1 MGNAATKIDEA
12 GLPFATIAELSAVL
26 RNRQISCVE
35 LTKVFGERLDTF
47 GPQYNALALS
57 LTKQARKA
65 AKEVDGDI
73 KRDRFRNP
81 LQGVPYGVKDLISVA
96 NYPTTWG
103 AKPFADQVFEYD
115 ATVVQRLNKAKAI
128 LLGKLSMVELAG
140 GGGYSAASASLQGP
154 GLNPWNK
161 KYWSGG
167 SSSGSGA
174 AVAAGLVPYALGSET
189 SGSILTPACFCGVSG
204 LRPTYGLVSRHGAM
218 PLSWTLDKLGVLA
231 RSAADCGLVLHTIAG
246 ADSDDPGSAHK
257 SFYYTPHYYRK
268 FNDLKIG
275 YAEIDF
281 SQWPDEPLR
290 PAFANALAVVKSF
303 RAQMVETK
311 LPDFPYGPIIGAIID
326 SEGASVFEQLIR
338 SGKVDQ
344 LADQSQID
352 GLKASLTYSAVDYL
366 KAMRLRTQIQAAFRD
381 VFADLDLLVA
391 PTHYALPDRSD
402 QPFDETEPKRPDQKG
417 VGAGLVQASNLA
429 GLPALS
435 VPCGFVQGLPIGLQF
450 VAPPFSEN
458 MLLAAGREF
467 QNRTDFHKQH
477 PPVPAT

>member
-1 MGNAATKIDEA
+1 MGNGADKIDEA
-12 GLPFATIAELSAVL
+12 ALPFATIAELSTAL
-26 RNRQISCVE
+26 HNRQISSVE
-35 LTKVFGERLDTF
+35 LAKFFGKRLETL

-57 LTKQARKA
+57 LVKEAHKA
-65 AKEVDGDI
+65 AKNVDDDL
-73 KRDRFRNP
+73 KHERFRGP
-81 LQGVPYGVKDLISVA
+81 LQGIPYGVKDLISVA
-96 NYPTTWG
+96 KYPTTWG
-103 AKPFADQVFEYD
+103 AKPFADQVFDYD
-115 ATVVQRLNKAKAI
+115 ATVVKRLDKAKAI
-128 LLGKLSMVELAG
+128 LIGKLSMVELAG
-140 GGGYSAASASLQGP
+140 GGGYSSAAASLQGP

-161 KYWSGG
+161 QYWSGG

-218 PLSWTLDKLGVLA
+218 PLSWTLDKIGVLA
-231 RSAADCGLVLHTIAG
+231 RTAADCGLVLHTIAG
-246 ADSDDPGSAHK
+246 ADNDDPGSARK
-257 SFYYTPHYYRK
+257 SFYYAPQYYRK
-268 FNDLKIG
+268 FSDLKIG

-281 SQWPDEPLR
+281 SEWPDEPLR
-290 PAFANALAVVKSF
+290 PGFANALPVVKSF
-303 RAQMVETK
+303 GSQMVESK
-311 LPDFPYGPIIGAIID
+311 LPDFPYDPVIGAIID

-366 KAMRLRTQIQAAFRD
+366 KAMRVRTQIQAAFHD
-381 VFADLDLLVA
+381 LFGELDLLVA
-391 PTHYALPDRSD
+391 PTRLSLPDRSD
-402 QPFDETEPKRPDQKG
+402 QPFNETEPKRPDQKG
-417 VGAGLVQASNLA
+417 VVAGLVQASNLA

-435 VPCGFVQGLPIGLQF
+435 VPCGFVNGLPIGLQF
-450 VAPPFSEN
+450 VGPPFSEN

-477 PPVPAT
+477 PPTPV